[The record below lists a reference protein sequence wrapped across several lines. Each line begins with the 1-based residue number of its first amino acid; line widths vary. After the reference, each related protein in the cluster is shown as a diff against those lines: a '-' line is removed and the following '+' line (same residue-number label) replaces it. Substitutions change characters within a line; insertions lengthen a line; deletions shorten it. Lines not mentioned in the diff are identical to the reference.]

1 MNMDNTLTDRCVVAY
16 EEALNTISVNSTR
29 RRAGVR
35 AVLEHLAAE
44 LTVAGHHDAAA
55 WLLSQLQAQVIPLR
69 PRTEEPA

>member
-1 MNMDNTLTDRCVVAY
+1 MADNTLTSRCMVAY
-16 EEALNTISVNSTR
+16 LDATGRTTNRTGI
-29 RRAGVR
+29 R

>member
-1 MNMDNTLTDRCVVAY
+1 MDNTLITRCQLAY
-16 EEALNTISVNSTR
+16 AEGAINSASGANR
-29 RRAGVR
+29 QGLR
-35 AVLEHLAAE
+35 AVIEHLAAE